1 MRKDH
6 SHLDP
11 GARTQPLGPRQKITF
26 IIYLPCPNTFH
37 RVPPPAQNASTQA
50 SFTWP
55 SPAHPHALRR
65 LQPGASAAAAH
76 LVPAGPDARPM
87 LSRLPVPN
95 TFLPPARFSESF
107 LFSWT
112 SSRATEKPVFSNRG
126 LRLTFLTTGGRSS
139 PSVLFFN

>member
-1 MRKDH
+1 MSKDH

-26 IIYLPCPNTFH
+26 ITYLACPKTFH
-37 RVPPPAQNASTQA
+37 GVPPPAQNTSTHA

-55 SPAHPHALRR
+55 RPAHPHAPRR

-76 LVPAGPDARPM
+76 LVLAGPDARPM
-87 LSRLPVPN
+87 LSRLPFPIPFF
-95 TFLPPARFSESF
+95 FLRGFLSF
-107 LFSWT
+107 LFSWA
-112 SSRATEKPVFSNRG
+112 SSRASEKPVFSNRG
-126 LRLTFLTTGGRSS
+126 LRLTFLTIGGRSF